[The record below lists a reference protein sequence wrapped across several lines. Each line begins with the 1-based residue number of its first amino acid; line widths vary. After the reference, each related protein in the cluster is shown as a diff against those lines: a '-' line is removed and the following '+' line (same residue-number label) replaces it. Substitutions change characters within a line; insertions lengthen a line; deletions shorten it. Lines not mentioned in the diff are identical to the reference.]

1 MFEGRWQ
8 PIAIQALHH
17 LPFRS
22 GMQQKLGDAG
32 ENSLV
37 IQPWKISGDSAR
49 YFPHDHRIAK
59 QPLGDKRV
67 SRNQQQ
73 DPPSIRWVVRDIYLK
88 MALLPRI
95 SGITFSF
102 NMEESCK
109 TGIFSDSVVEPSI
122 QQIHHLPW
130 WCLAQR
136 LCCSRGHRTGANQRQ
151 SSNSSPPNWMFKR
164 GFPPVVKHEKFLMKS
179 GCKWPK

>member
-1 MFEGRWQ
+1 
-8 PIAIQALHH
+8 
-17 LPFRS
+17 
-22 GMQQKLGDAG
+22 
-32 ENSLV
+32 
-37 IQPWKISGDSAR
+37 
-49 YFPHDHRIAK
+49 
-59 QPLGDKRV
+59 
-67 SRNQQQ
+67 
-73 DPPSIRWVVRDIYLK
+73 

-136 LCCSRGHRTGANQRQ
+136 LCCSRGHRTGANQRR

-179 GCKWPK
+179 GCKWPTILPIHLSSVIGASDVKISLLLGDLTSPWPSVSLGAGVAPSLLSVAGLLWRPRACE